1 MHPTPPHSSS
11 PHTRPKES
19 CCHGWG
25 DNSDHVLG
33 PGSPSPPAEALLM
46 TTWKVTFTCHC
57 LSLRSLPAGCLF
69 ALLMPHIRHL
79 LLSLHL
85 GIHSGGTQTGTLTNS
100 SSKRFLNS
108 STFISAAAD

>member
-1 MHPTPPHSSS
+1 MHPSPPHSSS

-25 DNSDHVLG
+25 DNSDHVLC

-57 LSLRSLPAGCLF
+57 LSLRSLPAGRLF
-69 ALLMPHIRHL
+69 ALSGMPHIRHL
-79 LLSLHL
+79 LLNLHL
-85 GIHSGGTQTGTLTNS
+85 GICSGGTQTGTLTALPA
-100 SSKRFLNS
+100 KGF
-108 STFISAAAD
+108 